1 MSRARGLPK
10 QHRMRHDTHFVEA
23 ITSGRRHGIGRMVEI
38 ERVDPNPHQPRKDFG
53 DLADLVQ
60 SVKEKGILEP
70 ILVRTK
76 AKGRLEII
84 AGERRYQAGL
94 RAGLS
99 QVPIL
104 EVDVDDRG
112 ALEISLIENLQRKD
126 LTSFEE
132 AAAIQRLCEDYG
144 YTHEQVARSL
154 GRSRIAVTELLALNR
169 MPAEVQEACRRA
181 DIATK
186 TTLLEIVRQPDT
198 PSMLAMIKSITEK
211 KLTRDEVRDAKRQK
225 GQIKPRSRNY
235 VFNYRP
241 DDRQY
246 SFSLRFRD
254 RKAVDRPELIRTLQ
268 AILEQLV
275 TDEAEAGETPKRKR
289 A

>member
-1 MSRARGLPK
+1 
-10 QHRMRHDTHFVEA
+10 MRHDTHFVEA

-70 ILVRTK
+70 ILVRAQ

-84 AGERRYQAGL
+84 AGERRYQAAL

-104 EVDVDDRG
+104 EIDVDNRG

-132 AAAIQRLCEDYG
+132 AAAIQRLCEDFS

-154 GRSRIAVTELLALNR
+154 GRSRIAITELLALNR

-181 DIATK
+181 DIGNK

-198 PSMLAMIKSITEK
+198 ASMLAMVASITEK
-211 KLTRDEVRDAKRQK
+211 KLTRDEVREAKRRK
-225 GQIKPRSRNY
+225 GQIKPRARHY

-254 RKAVDRPELIRTLQ
+254 RKEVDRLELIRTLQ
-268 AILEQLV
+268 SIIEELATE
-275 TDEAEAGETPKRKR
+275 ENAAGETRTRKR

>member
-1 MSRARGLPK
+1 
-10 QHRMRHDTHFVEA
+10 MRHDTHFVEA

-70 ILVRTK
+70 ILVRAK

-104 EVDVDDRG
+104 EIDVDDRG

-132 AAAIQRLCEDYG
+132 AAAIQRLCDDYG

-154 GRSRIAVTELLALNR
+154 GRSRIAITELLALNR

-181 DIATK
+181 DNATK
-186 TTLLEIVRQPDT
+186 STNHENVRQPDT
-198 PSMLAMIKSITEK
+198 PSMLAMVKSITEK
-211 KLTRDEVRDAKRQK
+211 KLTRDEVRDAKRRK
-225 GQIKPRSRNY
+225 GQIKPRGRNY
-235 VFNYRP
+235 VYNYRP

-254 RKAVDRPELIRTLQ
+254 RKEVDRVELIRTLQ
-268 AILEQLV
+268 SILEQLV
-275 TDEAEAGETPKRKR
+275 SEAAEAGEPPPRKR

>member
-1 MSRARGLPK
+1 
-10 QHRMRHDTHFVEA
+10 MRHDTHFVEA
-23 ITSGRRHGIGRMVEI
+23 ITSGRRQGIGRMVEI
-38 ERVDPNPHQPRKDFG
+38 ESVDPNPHQPRKDFG

-70 ILVRTK
+70 ILVRAQ

-84 AGERRYQAGL
+84 AGERRYQAAL

-104 EVDVDDRG
+104 EIDVDNRG

-132 AAAIQRLCEDYG
+132 SAAIQRLCEDFS

-154 GRSRIAVTELLALNR
+154 GRSRIAITELLALNR

-181 DIATK
+181 DISNK

-198 PSMLAMIKSITEK
+198 PSMLAMVKSITEK
-211 KLTRDEVRDAKRQK
+211 KLTRDEVREAKRRK
-225 GQIKPRSRNY
+225 GQIKPRGRHY
-235 VFNYRP
+235 VFNYHP
-241 DDRQY
+241 DDRQF

-254 RKAVDRPELIRTLQ
+254 RKEVDRLELIRTLKS
-268 AILEQLV
+268 ILEELA
-275 TDEAEAGETPKRKR
+275 AEDSTAGETPTRKR